1 MFYFVKQLQGRE
13 KEQGIKTK
21 RFVKLSAKLLV
32 IAWTL
37 MKKQEVFDIK
47 HLKQI

>member
-1 MFYFVKQLQGRE
+1 MFYFAKQLQGRE

-21 RFVKLSAKLLV
+21 RWVKLSAKLLI

-37 MKKQEVFDIK
+37 MKKQEAFDIK
-47 HLKQI
+47 YLNQA